1 MSVLGARRQCSSDS
15 SNAFAGANLWFHL
28 YRALVLPALSDESAD
43 RVHPPVV
50 IGGHGGSGTRVLP
63 RALRLAGYWM
73 GAWVNRRTEDAMS
86 TRFFLQRNFEQ
97 AIADRPEQRAE
108 LDRAFRSAI
117 RGHRVGMPD
126 PSLLWG
132 WKNPRCM
139 WVIPF
144 MARIYPE
151 MRFIHLV
158 RDGRDVAL
166 SANLNLLRKHGKRL
180 LGEQQPEREPVRAQ
194 LRLWALGNE
203 IAARDS
209 ERLLGDQYLQLSYEE
224 LCRAPRETL
233 ARMYA
238 HLGQPVTDQVLDQAQ
253 RLVVPSR
260 SIGAWRNSEHE
271 CLHQPA
277 PEIIRVLRRFGYE
290 VPASESAQPSESL
303 QPLSCDPERALGQPA
318 L

>member
-1 MSVLGARRQCSSDS
+1 MGGQGVTRRSSDS
-15 SNAFAGANLWFHL
+15 SNALAGANIWFHL
-28 YRALVLPALSDESAD
+28 YRALVLPALSDEPAD
-43 RVHPPVV
+43 QIQPPVV

-86 TRFFLQRNFEQ
+86 TRYFLQRYFEQ
-97 AIADRPEQRAE
+97 SIADEPSQRAE
-108 LDRAFRSAI
+108 LEQAFRLAT
-117 RGHRVGMPD
+117 RGHRMRMPD
-126 PSLLWG
+126 RSLPWG

-144 MARIYPE
+144 IARIYPE

-166 SANLNLLRKHGKRL
+166 SANLNLLRKHGKQL
-180 LGEQQPEREPVRAQ
+180 LGEQYPERDPVRAQ

-203 IAARDS
+203 TAARDGQ
-209 ERLLGDQYLQLSYEE
+209 RLLGEHYLQLSYEE

-238 HLGQPVTDQVLDQAQ
+238 HLGRSVPDHVLDQARQ
-253 RLVVPSR
+253 LVVPSR
-260 SIGAWRNSEHE
+260 SIGAWRHSEHE
-271 CLHQPA
+271 CLHRPT
-277 PEIIRVLRRFGYE
+277 PEISAALRRFGYE
-290 VPASESAQPSESL
+290 VPESEPVQPSVPAQPV
-303 QPLSCDPERALGQPA
+303 PCNPEKAVGQSA
-318 L
+318 I

>member
-1 MSVLGARRQCSSDS
+1 MNVLGATGRSSDS
-15 SNAFAGANLWFHL
+15 SNAFANANLRFHL
-28 YRALVLPALSDESAD
+28 YRALVLPLLSDEPVD
-43 RVHPPVV
+43 RAHPPVV

-86 TRFFLQRNFEQ
+86 TRFFLQRHFEK
-97 AIADRPEQRAE
+97 AIADDPAQRAE

-117 RGHRVGMPD
+117 RGHRARMPD
-126 PSLLWG
+126 PSSPWG

-144 MARIYPE
+144 MARIYPD

-180 LGEQQPEREPVRAQ
+180 LGEGDPEREPVRAQ

-203 IAARDS
+203 TAARDGQL
-209 ERLLGDQYLQLSYEE
+209 LLGDQYLQLSYED

-238 HLGQPVTDQVLDQAQ
+238 HLGQRVTDQVLDQAQ
-253 RLVVPSR
+253 QLVVPPR
-260 SIGAWRNSEHE
+260 TIGAWRHSEHE
-271 CLHQPA
+271 CLHRPTD
-277 PEIIRVLRRFGYE
+277 EISRVLCRFGYE
-290 VPASESAQPSESL
+290 VPESESGPPSDLAQPV
-303 QPLSCDPERALGQPA
+303 PYNPERAVGQPA
-318 L
+318 I